1 MGGKMV
7 SAGLDNISRFQG
19 DDSTVGVSHQVRVIA
34 IGIGIGSVGQVLG
47 ISVSLSLAISIYTM
61 AIPLGSQVLD
71 GSVVVG
77 SVEWSHS
84 TVEVVDQLRVS
95 LGLSL
100 AEVAVMSKP
109 QSQVLVSGGNVCIVH
124 RSDGSTG
131 VLDKLPKGG
140 GGKTGQDLQRK

>member
-1 MGGKMV
+1 MV
-7 SAGLDNISRFQG
+7 STGLDNISRFQG
-19 DDSTVGVSHQVRVIA
+19 DNSTVGVSYQVRVIA
-34 IGIGIGSVGQVLG
+34 IGIGSVGQVLG
-47 ISVSLSLAISIYTM
+47 ISVSFPLAIAIYSM
-61 AIPLGSQVLD
+61 AIPLGSKVLD

-109 QSQVLVSGGNVCIVH
+109 QSQVVV
-124 RSDGSTG
+124 
-131 VLDKLPKGG
+131 
-140 GGKTGQDLQRK
+140 